1 MDKEAFDGWQEDQI
15 PRDTIANIIYS
26 IHRSHDILIHGIVLV
41 GWWIS
46 KQDLK
51 EDQDNLITYTLFCQS
66 GITQHEAYLVDS
78 LENSEKGNEIISPV
92 YVIMLKLLERGGVSK
107 KDLLSLQLGFVP

>member
-1 MDKEAFDGWQEDQI
+1 MHIRKYRYSNYIKYMQIYTDQFGFLQTGGLFFYLKMDKEAFDGWQEDQI
-15 PRDTIANIIYS
+15 PMDTIANIIYS

-51 EDQDNLITYTLFCQS
+51 ED
-66 GITQHEAYLVDS
+66 
-78 LENSEKGNEIISPV
+78 
-92 YVIMLKLLERGGVSK
+92 
-107 KDLLSLQLGFVP
+107 